1 MTTDL
6 FRSVTDFF
14 HQVEGRFVGYDDTFD
29 IITSMTSQQNAQHNK
44 LGYPPYNI
52 IKDIDGIRIELAV
65 AGFTEK
71 DINVDVQGNTLT
83 IKSISKNDESN
94 TDFLFKGIANRSF
107 DKQFQLAK
115 TIVVDDAK
123 LTNGIL
129 SVYMHDE
136 IPESQKPRKIQINSP
151 NKKGG
156 KTQFLSD

>member
-1 MTTDL
+1 MN
-6 FRSVTDFF
+6 RSLSIFNQLRPFT
-14 HQVEGRFVGYDDTFD
+14 VGYDNVFDRWDTMFND
-29 IITSMTSQQNAQHNK
+29 DHFFNNTGN
-44 LGYPPYNI
+44 YPPYNI
-52 IKDIDGIRIELAV
+52 VKDGDDIRIELAV

-71 DINVDVQGNTLT
+71 DVSVDVQGNTLT
-83 IKSISKNDESN
+83 IKSISKNDESD

-136 IPESQKPRKIQINSP
+136 IPENQKPRQIAINSP

>member
-1 MTTDL
+1 MTDL
-6 FRSVTDFF
+6 FRSVSDFF
-14 HQVEGRFVGYDDTFD
+14 NQVEGRFVGYDDTFRQLSNMS
-29 IITSMTSQQNAQHNK
+29 TQQNPQWK
-44 LGYPPYNI
+44 GYPPYNI
-52 IKDIDGIRIELAV
+52 VKEDSDNIRIELAV

-71 DINVDVQGNTLT
+71 DVSVDVQGNTLT
-83 IKSISKNDESN
+83 IKSISKNDESD

-136 IPESQKPRKIQINSP
+136 IPESQKPRQIAINSS

-156 KTQFLSD
+156 KTQFLQD